1 MTTRLERLEEIKAAA
16 AQAAD
21 DAHDQRRQAQRQAT
35 ILEAVRAGK
44 LADIDPRDLEREL
57 VAAGWDWNAEVDDV
71 D

>member
-16 AQAAD
+16 VQAAD